1 MVAKMLKY
9 KVVTFFIFFVFL
21 YSCSKDQEKVVL
33 VKEKNQKQEMISN
46 YEEGMNLIEIG
57 DYFSASKKF
66 LEAEI
71 LLPQSQWASKSVLMA
86 SYSYYMQSYYSLA
99 IENLKRYLDTYPN
112 DKNKAYAHYLLA
124 MCYYETIEGE
134 KKDLAPLILS
144 KNELNFIIEN
154 YPETDYAYD
163 ARFKIDLINDI
174 LAAKEVYIGRHY
186 IKKKKWIPA
195 LNRFK
200 NVLQD
205 YETTV
210 YVEEAI
216 HRLVEIYYILGME
229 NESLKYASLLGYNYN
244 SSEWYKQSY
253 KILNKKSFSLNFFIK
268 IHALGLLSLSSMSK
282 NTVYLV

>member
-1 MVAKMLKY
+1 MVAKMIKY

-57 DYFSASKKF
+57 DYFLASKKF

-86 SYSYYMQSYYSLA
+86 SYSYYMQDYYSLA

-134 KKDLAPLILS
+134 KRDLAPLILS

-163 ARFKIDLINDI
+163 AQFKIDLINDI

-244 SSEWYKQSY
+244 SSEWYEETY
-253 KILNKKSFSLNFFIK
+253 KIFNKEYEKPIPKNKKENSKILGKIKSLF
-268 IHALGLLSLSSMSK
+268 
-282 NTVYLV
+282 

>member
-1 MVAKMLKY
+1 MLKY

-57 DYFSASKKF
+57 DYFLASKKF

-86 SYSYYMQSYYSLA
+86 SYSYYMQDYYSLA

-134 KKDLAPLILS
+134 KRDLAPLILS

-163 ARFKIDLINDI
+163 AQFKIDLINDI

-200 NVLQD
+200 NVLQN

-244 SSEWYKQSY
+244 SSEWYEETY
-253 KILNKKSFSLNFFIK
+253 KIFNKEYEKPIPKSKKENSKILGKIKSLF
-268 IHALGLLSLSSMSK
+268 
-282 NTVYLV
+282 